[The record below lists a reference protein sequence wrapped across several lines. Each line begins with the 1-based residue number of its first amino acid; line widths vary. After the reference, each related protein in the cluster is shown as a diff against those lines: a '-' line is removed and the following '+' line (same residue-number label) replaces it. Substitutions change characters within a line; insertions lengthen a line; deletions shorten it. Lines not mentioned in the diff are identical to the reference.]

1 MSLFSNLTASEL
13 LNAGGIPG
21 VTPGMPEH
29 FQDITYEMW
38 CAVQGLPDE
47 TVLLG
52 DSPIADD
59 DVSELSNDEL
69 LREFDLKAPLP
80 LSPLWPGDNVESTV
94 PEIDE
99 MLANDD
105 LMSFSMVHSHVEGC
119 GDVTKPGD
127 IATTTTKAADS
138 APQISLSGTPAVNDN
153 ITRIAEALARNPEAL
168 ELARIVTSTPS
179 ETKKARKPRS
189 KRRTIPDEEKDEK
202 YWERRRRNTLAVR
215 RNRARKKLIQKVAQG
230 SADVSAIEAAQVKLN
245 AIVTPD
251 LISQ

>member
-1 MSLFSNLTASEL
+1 MSLYSNRTASEL

-21 VTPGMPEH
+21 VTPGMPEQI
-29 FQDITYEMW
+29 QDITYETW

-47 TVLLG
+47 AVLLG

-59 DVSELSNDEL
+59 ASELSNDEL

-80 LSPLWPGDNVESTV
+80 LSPLWPGDNVDSTV

-99 MLANDD
+99 ILANDD
-105 LMSFSMVHSHVEGC
+105 LMSFSMVHSQVEGG
-119 GDVTKPGD
+119 GDVTKPGN
-127 IATTTTKAADS
+127 IATTTTAANNV
-138 APQISLSGTPAVNDN
+138 PQISLSGTPIVNDN

-168 ELARIVTSTPS
+168 ELARIVTSAPS

-215 RNRARKKLIQKVAQG
+215 RNRARKKLIQKVSQG
-230 SADVSAIEAAQVKLN
+230 SADVSAIEAAQAKLN

-251 LISQ
+251 LISR